1 MDALTLIGT
10 VTLVH
15 LLALISPGPDF
26 VMACR
31 NTLTHSRT
39 VGIWTAVGFGL
50 GIMVH
55 ISYAVLGLSWLIAN
69 NALVFTIIQH
79 LGALYL
85 MYIGI
90 QSLRHFQSQVDA
102 TVATAQRTMSPLR
115 AVRMGFMTNVLN
127 PKATLFFLSLFS
139 TLLTPTVSPT
149 TLMVI
154 SIILV
159 TSTVLWFSLVALL
172 ISHPRFVAVLKRYE
186 KTVQQFFG
194 WLLIAIGGGIVAASW
209 FW

>member
-85 MYIGI
+85 MFIGI

-102 TVATAQRTMSPLR
+102 TTAPTQRTMSPLR

-186 KTVQQFFG
+186 KAVQQFFG
-194 WLLIAIGGGIVAASW
+194 WLLITIGGGIVAASW

>member
-1 MDALTLIGT
+1 
-10 VTLVH
+10 
-15 LLALISPGPDF
+15 
-26 VMACR
+26 
-31 NTLTHSRT
+31 
-39 VGIWTAVGFGL
+39 
-50 GIMVH
+50 
-55 ISYAVLGLSWLIAN
+55 
-69 NALVFTIIQH
+69 
-79 LGALYL
+79 
-85 MYIGI
+85 
-90 QSLRHFQSQVDA
+90 
-102 TVATAQRTMSPLR
+102 
-115 AVRMGFMTNVLN
+115 MGFMTNVLN

>member
-10 VTLVH
+10 VTIVH

-79 LGALYL
+79 LGAFYL
-85 MYIGI
+85 MYVGI

-102 TVATAQRTMSPLR
+102 TTTPAQRTMSPLK

-139 TLLTPTVSPT
+139 TLLTPTVSST

-159 TSTVLWFSLVALL
+159 SSTVLWFSLVALL

-186 KTVQQFFG
+186 KAVQQFFG
-194 WLLIAIGGGIVAASW
+194 WLLIGIGGFIVAASW

>member
-79 LGALYL
+79 LGAFYL

-90 QSLRHFQSQVDA
+90 QSLRHFQSQVGA
-102 TVATAQRTMSPLR
+102 TKAPAQRTMSPLR
-115 AVRMGFMTNVLN
+115 AVGMGFMTNVLN